1 MLTILISIFYIIII
15 VTVAIIIINST
26 TTSKALAYLMLIF
39 LVPVLGVIVYFAIG
53 RNYRINKLYSKK
65 LKIDRNSF
73 PELEKELRGYAR
85 KTYDKT
91 KTKYKHFLNLA
102 QFNGLEGVVTTDNE
116 VELLVNGETKFPDML
131 ETLAKA
137 KSFIH
142 LEYYIYE
149 DDEIGKKIGT
159 VLKEKAQEGVEVRF
173 IYDDFGSKSIRKSF
187 VDDLKKH
194 GVEAYPFYKIK
205 LLAFANR
212 INYRN
217 HRKIIIVDG
226 NIGYVGGINI
236 SGRYTN
242 PNKHNLYWRDTHVK
256 ITGSAVLSLQRVFM
270 TDWNFCA
277 SQNMGVTEKYFPIK
291 QLQLQNYEAKQLA
304 QIVSSGPDSDHPTI
318 MYAMIQAILLSKNE
332 ILITTPYFVPDASFI
347 NAIKIARMSDVAIK
361 LLVPGVSDSFI
372 VNATSNSY
380 YEELLAI
387 GVEIYKYQK
396 GFVHAKTMVC
406 DGFVSTVGTTNLD
419 QRSFDLNFEV
429 NAFIYDENFSEKLR
443 SEFFNDLKESTQLN
457 LEAWKNRPFYT
468 KFFERVVRLL
478 SPLM

>member
-1 MLTILISIFYIIII
+1 MLTIFISIFYISII

-53 RNYRINKLYSKK
+53 RNYRVNKLYSKK

-73 PELEKELRGYAR
+73 PELEKELRDYAR
-85 KTYDKT
+85 KTFDQT

-116 VELLVNGETKFPDML
+116 VELLVNGEAKFPDVL
-131 ETLAKA
+131 TTLAKA

-149 DDEIGKKIGT
+149 DDEIGKKIGAL
-159 VLKEKAQEGVEVRF
+159 LKQKAQEGVEVRF

-187 VDDLKKH
+187 VEDLKKH
-194 GVEAYPFYKIK
+194 GVEAHPFYKIK

-226 NIGYVGGINI
+226 TIGYVGGINI

-242 PNKHNLYWRDTHVK
+242 PNKHNLYWRDTHIK

-277 SQNMGVTEKYFPIK
+277 SQNKGVTEKYFPIK
-291 QLQLQNYEAKQLA
+291 QLQLQDYEPRKLA

-347 NAIKIARMSDVAIK
+347 NAIKIARMSDVDIK

-387 GVEIYKYQK
+387 GVEVYKYEK

-429 NAFIYDENFSEKLR
+429 NAFVFDEEFSEKLR
-443 SEFFNDLKESTQLN
+443 NEFFKDLKDSAQLN
-457 LEAWKNRPFYT
+457 LETWRKRPFYT